1 MIKIYSNTLL
11 KILTLGQSFSAIT
24 LGVFVI
30 FKNRSIATDRVV
42 NHEHIHVKQQVELL
56 FIGMWLLYALSY
68 IFNRIKLLVGKEL
81 PVRTYWN
88 TSHMKAYRNIIF
100 EREAYG
106 NDNNLDYIKN
116 RKSFAWLAYINKT
129 KRS

>member
-1 MIKIYSNTLL
+1 MLKIYSNTLL

-24 LGVFVI
+24 IGIFVI
-30 FKNRSIATDRVV
+30 FKNRSVATDRVV

-68 IFNRIKLLVGKEL
+68 IFNRIKLLAGKEL
-81 PVRTYWN
+81 PVRTSWN

-100 EREAYG
+100 EREAYD
-106 NDNNLDYIKN
+106 NDNNLRYINN
-116 RKSFAWLAYINKT
+116 RKSFAWFNYINKIPT
-129 KRS
+129 S

>member
-11 KILTLGQSFSAIT
+11 SILTLGQSFSGIT
-24 LGVFVI
+24 IGIFVI
-30 FKNRSIATDRVV
+30 FKNKSVATDRVV
-42 NHEHIHVKQQVELL
+42 NHEHIHVKQQIELL
-56 FIGMWLLYALSY
+56 FIGMWLLYILNY
-68 IFNRIKLLVGKEL
+68 LYNRIRLAAGMRL
-81 PVRTYWN
+81 PVETGYRS
-88 TSHMKAYRNIIF
+88 SHLRAYHNIIF
-100 EREAYG
+100 EREAYD